1 MTFQPFCFSLEGTK
15 LTLRSRLL
23 SIGLEAKLR
32 SPNYSQKI
40 LIQIQGPN
48 SFAVFERENKFGAF
62 NYHPIPVA
70 LCRGEGVYV
79 WDVDGKKYFDFLS
92 AYSGDVFFEA

>member
-1 MTFQPFCFSLEGTK
+1 
-15 LTLRSRLL
+15 
-23 SIGLEAKLR
+23 
-32 SPNYSQKI
+32 

-92 AYSGDVFFEA
+92 AYSGDVFFDVLYFIMIRAVKWFLRATLTFDNLITNH